1 MNSEAPNDGP
11 GGAELAMVGWFVV
24 QEPRRL
30 DTFSLVKKSLNF
42 PIGNLDMRNTQLP
55 TMVSIHNNPLKY

>member
-11 GGAELAMVGWFVV
+11 GGAELSMAGWFVV
-24 QEPRRL
+24 QKRRRL

-42 PIGNLDMRNTQLP
+42 SIENLDMRNPRLS
-55 TMVSIHNNPLKY
+55 TMMSIQYNL